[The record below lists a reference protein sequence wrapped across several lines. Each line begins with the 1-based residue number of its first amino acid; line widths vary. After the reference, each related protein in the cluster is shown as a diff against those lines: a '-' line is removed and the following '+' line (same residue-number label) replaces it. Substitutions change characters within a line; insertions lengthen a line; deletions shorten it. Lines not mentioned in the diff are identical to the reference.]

1 MWLSNNLFS
10 VDFSLRRAEERR
22 TNESLKPKDER
33 TRLFV
38 RVARARADFYLAFAT
53 PVALTTS
60 TVEAIERLGSQLPW
74 LLRKKKKTTLTA

>member
-1 MWLSNNLFS
+1 M
-10 VDFSLRRAEERR
+10 
-22 TNESLKPKDER
+22 
-33 TRLFV
+33 

-74 LLRKKKKTTLTA
+74 LLRKKKKENDLDSLIDTQVA